1 MKEVRKIM
9 IIYLHRNAV
18 NGKVY
23 IGQTKTILAQR
34 NQHDSNDYKDCG
46 SFWNAI
52 ERYSWDKFSN
62 TILEKCTE
70 ILHFVKQLFLKIVK
84 IKALFLCIKL
94 IKIILGCI

>member
-52 ERYSWDKFSN
+52 EKYGWDKFSN

-94 IKIILGCI
+94 IKIIVGCI

>member
-52 ERYSWDKFSN
+52 EKYGWDKFSN

-70 ILHFVKQLFLKIVK
+70 ILHFVKQLFLKIIK

>member
-1 MKEVRKIM
+1 M

-52 ERYSWDKFSN
+52 EKYGWDKFSN

-84 IKALFLCIKL
+84 IKALFLGIKL

>member
-9 IIYLHRNAV
+9 IIYLHRNTI
-18 NGKVY
+18 NGKAY

-52 ERYSWDKFSN
+52 ERYSWDKFSY
-62 TILEKCTE
+62 TILENAQKYYT
-70 ILHFVKQLFLKIVK
+70 LSNNYF
-84 IKALFLCIKL
+84 
-94 IKIILGCI
+94 

>member
-23 IGQTKTILAQR
+23 IGQTKTILAQH
-34 NQHDSNDYKDCG
+34 NQHDSNDYKGCG

-52 ERYSWDKFSN
+52 EKYS
-62 TILEKCTE
+62 
-70 ILHFVKQLFLKIVK
+70 
-84 IKALFLCIKL
+84 
-94 IKIILGCI
+94 

>member
-52 ERYSWDKFSN
+52 EKYGWDKFSN

-84 IKALFLCIKL
+84 IKALFLGIKL

>member
-34 NQHDSNDYKDCG
+34 NQHDSNDYKGCG
-46 SFWNAI
+46 SLWNAI
-52 ERYSWDKFSN
+52 ERYSWDKFSY
-62 TILEKCTE
+62 TILENAQKYYT
-70 ILHFVKQLFLKIVK
+70 LSNNYF
-84 IKALFLCIKL
+84 
-94 IKIILGCI
+94 

>member
-34 NQHDSNDYKDCG
+34 NQHDSNDYKGCG

-52 ERYSWDKFSN
+52 EKYGWDKFSN

-84 IKALFLCIKL
+84 IKALFLRIKL

>member
-1 MKEVRKIM
+1 M

-34 NQHDSNDYKDCG
+34 NQHDSNDYKGCG

-52 ERYSWDKFSN
+52 EKYSWGKFSY
-62 TILEKCTE
+62 TILENAQKYYT
-70 ILHFVKQLFLKIVK
+70 LSNNYF
-84 IKALFLCIKL
+84 
-94 IKIILGCI
+94 

>member
-1 MKEVRKIM
+1 MKKVRKIM

-34 NQHDSNDYKDCG
+34 NQHDSNDYKGCG

-52 ERYSWDKFSN
+52 EKYSWDKFSY
-62 TILEKCTE
+62 TILENAQKYYT
-70 ILHFVKQLFLKIVK
+70 LSNNYF
-84 IKALFLCIKL
+84 
-94 IKIILGCI
+94 

>member
-1 MKEVRKIM
+1 M

-34 NQHDSNDYKDCG
+34 NQHDSNDYKGCG

-52 ERYSWDKFSN
+52 EKYGWDKFSN

-84 IKALFLCIKL
+84 IKALFLDIKL

>member
-23 IGQTKTILAQR
+23 IGQTKTLLAQR
-34 NQHDSNDYKDCG
+34 NQHDSNDYKGCG

-52 ERYSWDKFSN
+52 EKYSWDKFSY

-70 ILHFVKQLFLKIVK
+70 ILYFVKQLFLKIVK
-84 IKALFLCIKL
+84 IKALFLGIKL

>member
-23 IGQTKTILAQR
+23 IGQTKTTLAQR
-34 NQHDSNDYKDCG
+34 NQHDSNDYKGCG

-52 ERYSWDKFSN
+52 EKYSLDKFSY
-62 TILEKCTE
+62 TILENTQKYCT
-70 ILHFVKQLFLKIVK
+70 LSNNYF
-84 IKALFLCIKL
+84 
-94 IKIILGCI
+94 

>member
-1 MKEVRKIM
+1 M

-34 NQHDSNDYKDCG
+34 NQHDSNDYKGCG

-52 ERYSWDKFSN
+52 EKYGWDKFSN

>member
-1 MKEVRKIM
+1 M

-34 NQHDSNDYKDCG
+34 NQHDSNDYKGCG

-52 ERYSWDKFSN
+52 EKYGWDKFSY
-62 TILEKCTE
+62 TILENAQKYYT
-70 ILHFVKQLFLKIVK
+70 LSNNYF
-84 IKALFLCIKL
+84 
-94 IKIILGCI
+94 